1 MFLLSSNSLEPAS
14 HYADDAVKNFE
25 RLSIKDSDYDDAL
38 LIYGIAE
45 IGLFALNL
53 DKNHLKNARNVA
65 KKFVKKKCFPKNVQ
79 VHYDQL
85 TQEIAKYNR
94 FKI

>member
-65 KKFVKKKCFPKNVQ
+65 KNLRKRNVFPKMC
-79 VHYDQL
+79 
-85 TQEIAKYNR
+85 KYITTN
-94 FKI
+94 